1 VVPYTFS
8 VVAIDA
14 AGLSQAS
21 GPSSAIV
28 MSVLAATGAGV
39 GPVAWMGG
47 LAVLLGL
54 ALLTGRRRPRS
65 TRR

>member
-1 VVPYTFS
+1 MPYTFS

-21 GPSSAIV
+21 GPSNAIV
-28 MSVLAATGAGV
+28 MSALAATGADV
-39 GPVAWMGG
+39 GPVAWVGG

-54 ALLTGRRRPRS
+54 ALLAGRRRPRS
-65 TRR
+65 TKR